1 MRKIS
6 LYAIS
11 DCPVTASNKEFLE
24 NLCTFVYKKKDIYE
38 YLLNK
43 LILEHFSH
51 FHSWLEMKY
60 PNFENMTYKEEDEAK
75 QRYAEDVL
83 GEEAFMRFTVKKQTY
98 TPEGIACVFRIMNG
112 CIPVGAKYE
121 SEVELETLSAM
132 AESVAQELGVETSNK
147 KA

>member
-43 LILEHFSH
+43 LIIENFSH
-51 FHSWLEMKY
+51 FHSWLEMRY
-60 PNFENMTYKEEDEAK
+60 PNFETMTYKEEDEAK
-75 QRYAEDVL
+75 QKYAENVL
-83 GEEAFMRFTVKKQTY
+83 GEEAFGRFTVKKQTY

-132 AESVAQELGVETSNK
+132 AESIAQELRVETDNK

>member
-43 LILEHFSH
+43 LIIENYSH
-51 FHSWLEMKY
+51 FHSWLEMRY
-60 PNFENMTYKEEDEAK
+60 PNFETMTYKEEDEAK
-75 QRYAEDVL
+75 QKYAEDVL
-83 GEEAFMRFTVKKQTY
+83 GEEAFERFTVKKQTY

-132 AESVAQELGVETSNK
+132 AESIAQELRVETDNK